1 MPDSIA
7 QALQSPLTRMLG
19 APARVTACRLIPG
32 GASKESWW
40 VDAEAGGRT
49 HALIVRRNS
58 PSSSAGEEVLSLE
71 NEHRLLALVHARG
84 ASVPRPWGFIPDL
97 DGRPAYVM
105 DRVDGVSIGRKV
117 VRDQELDPAR
127 AHLPRQMAESLA
139 AIHAVPP
146 DELEFLPAGDPGE
159 SPALR
164 AVSRMEREL
173 DRLGEPHPA
182 IEFGLAWLR
191 RHCPEPRAQTLVHGD
206 FRVGNLM
213 VDRNGLAAVLDWELA
228 HWGDPA
234 EDLGWPLIRAWR
246 FGRDDLRLGGVGP
259 VEPFL
264 DRYNELT
271 GRAVDP
277 AELDYWELLGNVNWA
292 VIQLIQRERHLSGR
306 EPSVELAV
314 LGRLSA
320 ETEREI
326 LAMLERLGD

>member
-1 MPDSIA
+1 
-7 QALQSPLTRMLG
+7 
-19 APARVTACRLIPG
+19 
-32 GASKESWW
+32 
-40 VDAEAGGRT
+40 VDAQAGGRT

-58 PSSSAGEEVLSLE
+58 PSSSVGGEVLSLE
-71 NEHRLLALVHARG
+71 NEHRLLALVHEHG
-84 ASVPRPWGFIPDL
+84 ATVPRPWGFIPDL
-97 DGRPAYVM
+97 SGRPAYVM

-117 VRDQELDPAR
+117 VRDEELEQAR
-127 AHLPRQMAESLA
+127 ARLPQQMAESLA
-139 AIHAVPP
+139 AIHAVPS
-146 DELEFLPAGDPGE
+146 DELDFLPAGDPGE
-159 SPALR
+159 APAR
-164 AVSRMEREL
+164 HSVSRMEREL
-173 DRLGEPHPA
+173 DCLGEPHPV
-182 IEFGLAWLR
+182 IELGLAWLH
-191 RHCPEPRAQTLVHGD
+191 RHCPEPRPRTLVHGD

-228 HWGDPA
+228 HRGDPA

-246 FGRDDLRLGGVGP
+246 FGRDDLRLGGIGP

-264 DRYNELT
+264 ERYNELT
-271 GRAVDP
+271 GREIGP
-277 AELDYWELLGNVNWA
+277 ADLDYWELLGNVNWA